1 MNKIRAVVIDDETS
15 NRDLITKLI
24 SKLNT
29 VIEIV
34 GEADSIKKGFNL
46 INETRPQLVLL
57 DIRMPGGTGFDLLA
71 MFEKITFEVVF
82 ISGFDSY
89 ALKAFEYNAL
99 DYVLKPINP
108 IKFAKTLTKV
118 QLKIES
124 SNLKPEE
131 LTNVLKAYDLKEL
144 VISKISIHHR
154 NTVVLL
160 NIEEI
165 VYIKSENKCSVFKMN
180 TGEKYTSSKE
190 LADFEFILENHIY
203 MLRVNKSTYINI
215 NFVSS
220 YSKGTE
226 CFITMK
232 DNAVIEIPRRKKTEI
247 LNLLNKG

>member
-1 MNKIRAVVIDDETS
+1 MKKIKALVIDDEAS

-24 SKLNT
+24 SKLNPT
-29 VIEIV
+29 IEVI
-34 GEADSIKKGFNL
+34 GEAANIKNGFDL
-46 INETRPQLVLL
+46 IQETKPELVFL
-57 DIRMPGGTGFDLLA
+57 DIRMPGGSGFDLLA
-71 MFEKITFEVVF
+71 MFEEIAFEVVF

-108 IKFAKTLTKV
+108 VKFAKTLTKV

-124 SNLKPEE
+124 RSLKPEE
-131 LTNVLKAYDLKEL
+131 LKNVLKAYDLKEL
-144 VISKISIHHR
+144 IISKISIHHG
-154 NTVVLL
+154 NQVVLL

-165 VYIKSENKCSVFKMN
+165 LYIKSEDKCTVFKIN

-190 LADFEFILENHIY
+190 LADFEFILESHLY
-203 MLRVNKSTYINI
+203 MVRVSKSTYINI

-220 YSKGTE
+220 YSKGTD

-232 DNAVIEIPRRKKTEI
+232 DGMVIEIPRRKKGEI
-247 LNLLNKG
+247 LNLLN

>member
-1 MNKIRAVVIDDETS
+1 MNKIKAVVIDDETS

-24 SKLNT
+24 SKLNPNIE
-29 VIEIV
+29 VI
-34 GEADSIKKGFNL
+34 GEAKNIKMGYEL
-46 INETRPQLVLL
+46 INDTKPELVFL

-71 MFEKITFEVVF
+71 MFEEITFEVVF

-124 SNLKPEE
+124 RSLKPEE
-131 LTNVLKAYDLKEL
+131 LKNVLKAYDLKEL
-144 VISKISIHHR
+144 IISKISIHHG
-154 NTVVLL
+154 NQVVLL

-165 VYIKSENKCSVFKMN
+165 LYIKSEEKCVIFKMN

-190 LADFEFILENHIY
+190 LVDFEFILENHLY
-203 MLRVNKSTYINI
+203 MLRVNKSNYINV
-215 NFVSS
+215 NYVSS
-220 YSKGTE
+220 YSKGTD
-226 CFITMK
+226 CYITMR
-232 DNAVIEIPRRKKTEI
+232 DQSIVEIPRRKKTEI
-247 LNLLNKG
+247 LNILNKK